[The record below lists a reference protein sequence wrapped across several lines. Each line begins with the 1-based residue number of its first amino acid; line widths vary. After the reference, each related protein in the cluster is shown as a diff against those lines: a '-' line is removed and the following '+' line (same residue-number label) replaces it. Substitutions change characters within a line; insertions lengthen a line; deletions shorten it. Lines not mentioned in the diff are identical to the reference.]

1 MQAARIWWLS
11 ALAVAA
17 VPIAACGSGTDL
29 TEGTLPPLATTTTTS
44 TIVTTTTTPVQQIY
58 VVQEGDSL
66 SAIAAAFQVSMTSLM
81 AVNGI
86 TEPDKIQ
93 AGQEL
98 KIPAGEVV
106 ITALPTTTPDPNAT
120 TTPTTQL
127 P

>member
-1 MQAARIWWLS
+1 MEAARLWWMT

-17 VPIAACGSGTDL
+17 VPIAACDSGTDL
-29 TEGTLPPLATTTTTS
+29 TEGTLPPLVTTTTTS
-44 TIVTTTTTPVQQIY
+44 TVVTTTTTPVQQIY
-58 VVQEGDSL
+58 VVQQGDSL

-98 KIPAGEVV
+98 RIPAGEVV
-106 ITALPTTTPDPNAT
+106 ITALPTTSLDSAAPAA
-120 TTPTTQL
+120 TQL